1 MKLVWER
8 YGRTLLL
15 LIVIAGSLSLFLL
28 VVSHPPSRMKDVPFQ
43 HWYGNWGSV
52 ALATLLFLAF
62 LLGFARPRRRPEW
75 ERAGLYTAFLISLFT
90 EMFGIPLTIYLLSP
104 VVGVSPRAFSLY
116 GSHLWAYLLAEAGI
130 VTLAQGVYLVMV
142 LSVGLIVVGVI
153 LVALGWH
160 RVYRGKGTLVTD
172 GIYAYLRH
180 PQYLGLILI
189 VLAFNIQWPTLLT
202 LVMAPVLVVMYVRLA
217 REEERELE
225 ERFGEAYRAYRLKV
239 SAFWPRCSKRPKTAG
254 NGADRRGERFCV

>member
-1 MKLVWER
+1 VGWTRLKLAWER

-15 LIVIAGSLSLFLL
+15 LAVIIGSLSLFL
-28 VVSHPPSRMKDVPFQ
+28 VVVHHPPSRMRDIPFE

-52 ALATLLFLAF
+52 ALASLLFLAF

-75 ERAGLYTAFLISLFT
+75 GRTGLYTAFLISLFT
-90 EMFGIPLTIYLLSP
+90 EMFGVPLTIYLLSSLL
-104 VVGVSPRAFSLY
+104 GVSPRTFSLY
-116 GSHLWAYLLAEAGI
+116 GSHLWAYLLAKVGI
-130 VTLAQGVYLVMV
+130 VTLARGVYLVMV

-153 LVALGWH
+153 LVTLGWH
-160 RVYRGKGTLVTD
+160 RVYRGEGTLVTD
-172 GIYAYLRH
+172 GIYGYLRH

-189 VLAFNIQWPTLLT
+189 IVAFNIQWPTLLT
-202 LVMAPVLVVMYVRLA
+202 LLMAPVLIIMYIRLA

-239 SAFWPRCSKRPKTAG
+239 PAFWPRWVKEA
-254 NGADRRGERFCV
+254 